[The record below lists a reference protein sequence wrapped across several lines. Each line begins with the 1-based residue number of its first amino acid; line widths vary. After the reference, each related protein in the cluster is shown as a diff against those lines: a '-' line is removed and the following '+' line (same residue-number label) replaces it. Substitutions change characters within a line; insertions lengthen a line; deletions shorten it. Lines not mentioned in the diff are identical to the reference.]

1 MAFSKKMVGQ
11 QEIVPGPV
19 QPGQLPEPT
28 EIACIEVTKI
38 YDACS
43 QRICLDKIPPITFH
57 PSNPQLTPTFGEITN
72 ITVSLITP
80 PGFVITPIADRPG
93 FARVE
98 ATFQVTFD
106 IVINYPDGTTQTLP
120 GKTTTFNKDIVLY
133 VPDPN
138 VAIMKYEALAEGLYG
153 KVTTGKKESS
163 EGESSEGIPKA
174 TVEVIIGVWI
184 VIKSAV
190 DVQLLVPSYGFCPT
204 PAACEEFA
212 ADVCEIFNQKP
223 FPSFDPPQMQQN
235 PY

>member
-1 MAFSKKMVGQ
+1 MAFSKKMIGQ

-43 QRICLDKIPPITFH
+43 QRLCLDNIPPITFV
-57 PSNPQLTPTFGEITN
+57 PTSLTLTPSFGGCEN
-72 ITVSLITP
+72 ITVSLVTP
-80 PGFVITPIADRPG
+80 PGFVITPLPDRPG

-98 ATFQVTFD
+98 ATFQVTYD

-120 GKTTTFNKDIVLY
+120 GNITTFNKDIVLY

-138 VAIMKYEALAEGLYG
+138 VAIMKYEALAECLYG
-153 KVTTGKKESS
+153 KVNLGVTT
-163 EGESSEGIPKA
+163 

-204 PAACEEFA
+204 PAACEEFTT
-212 ADVCEIFNQKP
+212 DVCEIFYKKP
-223 FPSFDPPQMQQN
+223 FPSFEPPQMYQN

>member
-1 MAFSKKMVGQ
+1 MAFSKKMIGQ

-19 QPGQLPEPT
+19 EPGQLPEPT
-28 EIACIEVTKI
+28 EIACIEVTKV

-43 QRICLDKIPPITFH
+43 QRICLDNIPPITFV
-57 PSNPQLTPTFGEITN
+57 PSVLNLTPSFGEITN
-72 ITVSLITP
+72 ITVSLVTP
-80 PGFVITPIADRPG
+80 PGFVITPLPDRPG

-98 ATFQVTFD
+98 ATFQVTYD

-120 GKTTTFNKDIVLY
+120 GNITTFNKDIVLY

-153 KVTTGKKESS
+153 KVNLGVTT
-163 EGESSEGIPKA
+163 

-204 PAACEEFA
+204 PAACEEFVT
-212 ADVCEIFNQKP
+212 DVCEIFNQKP
-223 FPSFDPPQMQQN
+223 FPSFDPPQMHQN
-235 PY
+235 HY